1 MKGLSRLLQV
11 NRRRLI
17 LFLAG
22 DGLVLAS
29 AIALAFLLRFD
40 FALPGRY
47 LQALWAYILVSW
59 VVKLPVFYLLGFYR
73 FSWSYISLRE
83 LWTVLK
89 GITYSSLIFGVALFL
104 LRELE
109 IFALFP
115 RSVLLIDYFL
125 TLVGIGG
132 FRASRRVWL
141 MLVRRGPLEGERTL
155 VVGAGDAGE
164 QIVRSMLQDRRS
176 PYLPLGFV
184 DDDPA
189 KQGLSIHGVRV
200 LGARRELP
208 KLVRDHGVESLLIAM
223 PSAPAAAIR
232 ETVELARRA
241 GLAKVRVLPFL
252 SELFTG
258 RVGLGDI
265 RDLRL
270 EDLLGREPVEL
281 DTAAIEGYLRGKRVL
296 VTGAAGS
303 IGSELARQLG
313 RFGPERLIL
322 LDQDETE
329 IFNLANEL
337 AERFPSLKRLDL
349 VGDILDR
356 GKVERLFAA
365 HRPEVVFHAAAYK
378 HVPLMEA
385 QPEEAVK
392 TNVFGT
398 RILGEAALAH
408 GVAKFILISTDKAVN
423 PTSVMGATKRVAEL
437 VCLDLNRRGTPRGPT
452 KFVAVR
458 FGNVLGSR
466 GSVVPLFQEQI
477 RRGGPVTV
485 THPEMRRY
493 FMVTSEA
500 VLLVLQAGAL
510 GQGGEVFVLDMG
522 QPLKIVDLAREL
534 IRFHGLE
541 PDRDVPIVFTQPRPG
556 EKLFEDLLLAEEGTT
571 ATAHKKIFIA
581 RLKPGPE
588 GERLAHYLQEL
599 ERRANSGSPGEILAL
614 LQELVPSYKPAGRES
629 PLGGPS
635 SGPGEA
641 PPPRGSQRL
650 LPK

>member
-1 MKGLSRLLQV
+1 MKALSRLFQV
-11 NRRRLI
+11 NRRWLAFFLVGDSLI
-17 LFLAG
+17 LAG
-22 DGLVLAS
+22 
-29 AIALAFLLRFD
+29 AIVLAFLLRFD
-40 FALPGRY
+40 FALPSRY
-47 LQALWAYILVSW
+47 FQALWAYILVSW
-59 VVKLPVFYLLGFYR
+59 GVKLPVFYLLGFYR
-73 FSWSYISLRE
+73 FSWAYISLRE
-83 LWTVLK
+83 LWAVLK
-89 GITYSSLIFGVALFL
+89 GITYGSLLFGVALFL
-104 LRELE
+104 LRELR

-115 RSVLLIDYFL
+115 RSVLFIDYFL
-125 TLVGIGG
+125 ALLGIGG

-141 MLVRRGPLEGERTL
+141 MLRRRGPLVEGERAL
-155 VVGAGDAGE
+155 IVGAGDAGE
-164 QIVRSMLQDRRS
+164 QLVRSMLQDRRS

-200 LGARRELP
+200 LGPRRELP
-208 KLVRDHGVESLLIAM
+208 KLIKEHNIESLLIAM

-232 ETVELARRA
+232 ETVELARQA
-241 GLAKVRVLPFL
+241 GLAKVKILPFL

-281 DTAAIEGYLRGKRVL
+281 DTAGIEGYLRGKRVL

-303 IGSELARQLG
+303 IGSELCRQVL
-313 RFGPERLIL
+313 RFGPGKLIL
-322 LDQDETE
+322 LDQDETGIYNLE
-329 IFNLANEL
+329 IEL
-337 AERFPSLKRLDL
+337 SERFPSLEKEGCFLPV

-385 QPEEAVK
+385 HPEEAVK
-392 TNVFGT
+392 TNILGT
-398 RILGEAALAH
+398 AIVGEAALAH
-408 GVAKFILISTDKAVN
+408 GAEKFILISTDKAVN

-437 VCLDLNRRGTPRGPT
+437 VCLDLNRRGAPRGPT

-466 GSVVPLFQEQI
+466 GSVIPLFEEQI
-477 RRGGPVTV
+477 KRRGPVTV

-522 QPLKIVDLAREL
+522 QPIRIVDLAREL

-541 PDRDVPIVFTQPRPG
+541 PDKDIPIVFTAPRPG
-556 EKLFEDLLLAEEGTT
+556 EKLFEDLLTAEEGTT
-571 ATAHKKIFIA
+571 ATAHRKIFVA
-581 RLKPGPE
+581 KLLPGPAS
-588 GERLAHYLQEL
+588 ERLAAYLKEL
-599 ERRANSGSPGEILAL
+599 ERLASGGSREEIIAL
-614 LQELVPSYKPAGRES
+614 LRELVPTYRPAG
-629 PLGGPS
+629 
-635 SGPGEA
+635 SG
-641 PPPRGSQRL
+641 
-650 LPK
+650 

>member
-1 MKGLSRLLQV
+1 MKALSRLLQI
-11 NRRRLI
+11 NRRWLVFFLVGDSLI
-17 LFLAG
+17 LAG
-22 DGLVLAS
+22 

-40 FALPGRY
+40 FALPKRY
-47 LQALWAYILVSW
+47 LEALWAYIFVSW
-59 VVKLPVFYLLGFYR
+59 GVKLPIFLVLGFYR

-83 LWTVLK
+83 LWAVLK
-89 GITYSSLIFGVALFL
+89 GVTYSSLLFGVALFL

-115 RSVLLIDYFL
+115 RSILFIDYFL
-125 TLVGIGG
+125 ALLGIGG
-132 FRASRRVWL
+132 FRASRRLWL
-141 MLVRRGPLEGERTL
+141 MLRQRGPLEGERTL
-155 VVGAGDAGE
+155 IVGAGDAGE
-164 QIVRSMLQDRRS
+164 QLVRSMLRDRRS

-189 KQGLSIHGVRV
+189 KQGLSIHGIKV
-200 LGARRELP
+200 LGPRRELP
-208 KLVRDHGVESLLIAM
+208 KLIADHNVESLLIAM
-223 PSAPAAAIR
+223 PSAPAAVIR
-232 ETVELARRA
+232 ETVELARQA
-241 GLAKVRVLPFL
+241 GLKKVKVLPFL

-258 RVGLGDI
+258 RVELGDI

-281 DTAAIEGYLRGKRVL
+281 DTGAIAGYLRGKRVL

-303 IGSELARQLG
+303 IGSELSRQLG

-322 LDQDETE
+322 LDQDETG
-329 IFNLANEL
+329 IYDLGNEL
-337 AERFPSLKRLDL
+337 AERFPALDRAGGLLPL

-392 TNVFGT
+392 TNIFGT
-398 RILGEAALAH
+398 LILGEAALAH
-408 GVAKFILISTDKAVN
+408 GVEKFILISTDKAVN

-437 VCLDLNRRGTPRGPT
+437 VCLDLDRRGPT

-466 GSVVPLFQEQI
+466 GSVVPLFEEQI
-477 RRGGPVTV
+477 KRRGPVTV

-493 FMVTSEA
+493 FMVASEA

-510 GQGGEVFVLDMG
+510 GEGGEVFVLDMG
-522 QPLKIVDLAREL
+522 QPIRIVDLAREL

-541 PDRDVPIVFTQPRPG
+541 PDRDVPIVFVGPRPG

-571 ATAHKKIFIA
+571 ATAHKKIFMA

-588 GERLAHYLQEL
+588 GERLTACLREL
-599 ERRANSGSPGEILAL
+599 ERLASSGSREGIIAL
-614 LQELVPSYKPAGRES
+614 LRELVPTYRPAMD
-629 PLGGPS
+629 LGQLGF
-635 SGPGEA
+635 
-641 PPPRGSQRL
+641 
-650 LPK
+650 

>member
-1 MKGLSRLLQV
+1 MKALSKLLQV

-22 DGLVLAS
+22 DSLILAG

-47 LQALWAYILVSW
+47 LGALWAYILVSW
-59 VVKLPVFYLLGFYR
+59 GVKLPIFYLLGFYR
-73 FSWSYISLRE
+73 FSWAYVSLRE
-83 LWTVLK
+83 LWVVLK
-89 GITYSSLIFGVALFL
+89 GITYGSLLFAAALFL
-104 LRELE
+104 LREVRL
-109 IFALFP
+109 FALFP
-115 RSVLLIDYFL
+115 RSVLFIDYFL
-125 TLVGIGG
+125 ALLGVGG
-132 FRASRRVWL
+132 FRASRRIWL
-141 MLVRRGPLEGERTL
+141 MLRRRGPVEGERTL
-155 VVGAGDAGE
+155 IVGAGDAGE
-164 QIVRSMLQDRRS
+164 QITRAMLQDRRS

-189 KQGLSIHGVRV
+189 KQGLSIHGLRV
-200 LGARRELP
+200 LGPRRELP
-208 KLVRDHGVESLLIAM
+208 RLIRDHNVESLLITM

-232 ETVELARRA
+232 ETVELARQA
-241 GLAKVRVLPFL
+241 GLAKVKVLPFL
-252 SELFTG
+252 SELFTS

-281 DTAAIEGYLRGKRVL
+281 DTEGIAGYLRGKRVL

-303 IGSELARQLG
+303 IGSELSRQLL
-313 RFGPERLIL
+313 RFEPAKLIL
-322 LDQDETE
+322 LDQDETGIYHLE
-329 IFNLANEL
+329 NEL
-337 AERFPSLKRLDL
+337 SERFPRLHQEGCL
-349 VGDILDR
+349 FPVVGDILDR
-356 GKVERLFAA
+356 AKVERLFAA

-385 QPEEAVK
+385 HPEEAVK
-392 TNVFGT
+392 TNIFGT
-398 RILGEAALAH
+398 LIVGEAALAH
-408 GVAKFILISTDKAVN
+408 AAEKFILISTDKAVN

-437 VCLDLNRRGTPRGPT
+437 VCLDLNRRGASTGPT

-466 GSVVPLFQEQI
+466 GSVVPLFEEQI
-477 RRGGPVTV
+477 KRRGPVTV

-522 QPLKIVDLAREL
+522 QPIRIVDLAREL

-541 PDRDVPIVFTQPRPG
+541 PDKDIPIVFTAPRLG

-571 ATAHKKIFIA
+571 ATAHRKIFIA
-581 RLKPGPE
+581 KLLPGPTGE
-588 GERLAHYLQEL
+588 QLASYLKELERLA
-599 ERRANSGSPGEILAL
+599 ASGSREEIIAL
-614 LQELVPSYKPAGRES
+614 LRELVPTYKPAGS
-629 PLGGPS
+629 
-635 SGPGEA
+635 A
-641 PPPRGSQRL
+641 
-650 LPK
+650 